1 MVPPSLAGAAGG
13 VSSVAVTV
21 LPPPPPPPHPTMKT
35 GKSNAIKR
43 TQMRDFMRMSKEVKR
58 CSDWGEFIAVSSTA

>member
-1 MVPPSLAGAAGG
+1 
-13 VSSVAVTV
+13 
-21 LPPPPPPPHPTMKT
+21 MKT